1 MAIEE
6 IIDKTKN
13 FPYKNLA
20 IFLIL
25 LKYLIDN
32 YITYRQYKHLSENSK
47 IPNELK
53 DLGIDEKKYKETKI
67 YSKEKLFFTII
78 ETSFTEILEI
88 FLIYFNYYP
97 FLWEISRDFNPV
109 FNISK
114 NNEYIA
120 SLFFSLIEFLRATI
134 IEIPFNYYKNFIIE
148 EKYNFNT
155 MTIKTFI
162 TDTIKTLL
170 LKIIFLPIIIILLI
184 KVINWGGKNFYIYA
198 EIFTIIIIFIF
209 LWIYPNFIAPL
220 YNKFKELEEGEIKER
235 IFKLAQR
242 VNYPLK
248 KLYEVDESTRSAHS
262 NAYLYG
268 IGNNK
273 RIVLYD
279 TLIKKLLPEEIEAVL
294 GHEIGHWKKSHNI
307 KTLIITFIHVFILF
321 YVFGF
326 FMNDERIFLSFGFEN
341 KSIFIG
347 LYLYFVLY
355 SPISYVTDILQ
366 LKFIRTFEFEAD
378 QFSKELGYSEQL
390 ISGLKKLFEKNL
402 SDMDPDPLYSL
413 VNNSHPTLIERVRAL
428 NEKKKSD

>member
-1 MAIEE
+1 M
-6 IIDKTKN
+6 
-13 FPYKNLA
+13 
-20 IFLIL
+20 
-25 LKYLIDN
+25 
-32 YITYRQYKHLSENSK
+32 
-47 IPNELK
+47 
-53 DLGIDEKKYKETKI
+53 
-67 YSKEKLFFTII
+67 
-78 ETSFTEILEI
+78 
-88 FLIYFNYYP
+88 
-97 FLWEISRDFNPV
+97 
-109 FNISK
+109 
-114 NNEYIA
+114 
-120 SLFFSLIEFLRATI
+120 
-134 IEIPFNYYKNFIIE
+134 
-148 EKYNFNT
+148 T
-155 MTIKTFI
+155 MKTFI

-235 IFKLAQR
+235 IFKLAQK

>member
-1 MAIEE
+1 
-6 IIDKTKN
+6 
-13 FPYKNLA
+13 
-20 IFLIL
+20 
-25 LKYLIDN
+25 
-32 YITYRQYKHLSENSK
+32 
-47 IPNELK
+47 
-53 DLGIDEKKYKETKI
+53 
-67 YSKEKLFFTII
+67 
-78 ETSFTEILEI
+78 
-88 FLIYFNYYP
+88 
-97 FLWEISRDFNPV
+97 
-109 FNISK
+109 
-114 NNEYIA
+114 
-120 SLFFSLIEFLRATI
+120 
-134 IEIPFNYYKNFIIE
+134 
-148 EKYNFNT
+148 

-162 TDTIKTLL
+162 TDIIKTLL
-170 LKIIFLPIIIILLI
+170 LKITFLPIIFVLLI
-184 KVINWGGKNFYIYA
+184 KVIDWGGKNFYIYA

-220 YNKFKELEEGEIKER
+220 YYKFKELEEGEIKER
-235 IFKLAQR
+235 IFKLAQK

-326 FMNDERIFLSFGFEN
+326 FMNDERIFLSFGFQN
-341 KSIFIG
+341 KSISMG
-347 LYLYFVLY
+347 LYLYFILY
-355 SPISYVTDILQ
+355 IPISYVIDILQ
-366 LKFIRTFEFEAD
+366 FKLIRSFEYEAD
-378 QFSKELGYSEQL
+378 QYSKELGYSDQL

-413 VNNSHPTLIERVRAL
+413 VNNTHPTLIERVRAL